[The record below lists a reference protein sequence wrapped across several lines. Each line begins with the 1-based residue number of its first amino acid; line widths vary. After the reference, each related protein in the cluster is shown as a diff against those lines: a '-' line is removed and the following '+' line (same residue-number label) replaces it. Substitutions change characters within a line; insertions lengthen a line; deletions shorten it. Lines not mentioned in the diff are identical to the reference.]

1 MLIRDLMTT
10 PAVTVLSETPVS
22 EALRLLDQNKITSV
36 PVVDRNGAL
45 IGLLSEADLMQ
56 DALLL
61 SDRLPSAPITV
72 SAASRRR
79 RVVDVMAHLVMS
91 VHPDD
96 ELDDAIDLMRSTMVK
111 SLPVEEAGR
120 VVGVVSRSDIIH
132 LLATREDRISADVNQ
147 ALSQRNPSWHAE
159 VDGGVVKVTG
169 PATDHDR
176 RQARAVADS
185 VRGVVAVHIA

>member
-22 EALRLLDQNKITSV
+22 EALRLLDQNRITSL

-61 SDRLPSAPITV
+61 SDRVPSAPIT
-72 SAASRRR
+72 AASRPR

-91 VHPDD
+91 VRADD

-132 LLATREDRISADVNQ
+132 LLATREDRISADVNH
-147 ALSQRNPSWHAE
+147 ALSQRNPGWHAE
-159 VDGGVVKVTG
+159 VDGGIVKVTG

-176 RQARAVADS
+176 RQAKAVADS
-185 VRGVVAVHIA
+185 VRGVVAVHVT